1 MTFLL
6 TLLMTFVLVSVA
18 LLVFV
23 RFGTP
28 FYQLKKHNVVT
39 LLHMVVEGEAT
50 ENDWQVFLG
59 VPIRHNDRLE
69 AVRLKCCEISDHEY
83 IGGHRSLLTAKG
95 IDEIRML
102 LAELEEEEEEE

>member
-6 TLLMTFVLVSVA
+6 TLLMTFILVLVA
-18 LLVFV
+18 LLLFI

-28 FYQLKKHNVVT
+28 FYQLKKDNVVT
-39 LLHMVVEGEAT
+39 LLTMVVDGQAT

-69 AVRLKCCEISDHEY
+69 AVRVQCCEISNREY
-83 IGGHRSLLTAKG
+83 IGGSSLLTAKG
-95 IDEIRML
+95 IDEIRLL
-102 LAELEEEEEEE
+102 LAELEGEDE

>member
-6 TLLMTFVLVSVA
+6 TLLMTFILVLVA
-18 LLVFV
+18 LLLFI

-28 FYQLKKHNVVT
+28 FYQLKKDNVVT
-39 LLHMVVEGEAT
+39 LLTMVVDGQAT

-69 AVRLKCCEISDHEY
+69 AVRLQCCEISNREY
-83 IGGHRSLLTAKG
+83 IGGSSLLTAKG
-95 IDEIRML
+95 IDEIRLL
-102 LAELEEEEEEE
+102 LAELEGEDE